1 MIHWA
6 AYDPITGDVLE
17 DLPGLRITSS
27 MSTIIGRG
35 DSVTVALP
43 IADRLTDRWVT
54 ATQPKRVV
62 IAGIHDPGSPRPS
75 DSTVLWAGWVDH
87 REYGSGPEIML
98 RLQPPEEWLNRN
110 YVAAQTFTQ
119 QPGTAIMR
127 ALGLDRV
134 AAQFHGD
141 VIERVS
147 TKRHDRTYTDDQ
159 DKTCLSAMQDLMRIT
174 DGVEFALTWRIDDN
188 GRLCLVATTAQK
200 LGRRAT
206 LDQPAG
212 VLIDR
217 AEWRLTEDAGST
229 IWTGT
234 ATRTGDDRVQVTR
247 RADPL
252 IAQGFL
258 ELERRWQPDT
268 GSVSESIIAGYVDAA
283 RTAEQDGISALDI
296 TVHLDDVMPGRDIGL
311 GDDVVVELANPDL
324 PGVEISTTLRL
335 LGWVADPD
343 PVSGEITEI
352 KPILYDETVV

>member
-6 AYDPITGDVLE
+6 AYDPRTGDVLE

-27 MSTIIGRG
+27 ISQIIGRG
-35 DSVTVALP
+35 DAVTAALP
-43 IADRLTDRWVT
+43 ITDRLTDRWRT
-54 ATQPKRVV
+54 ATTPKRVV
-62 IAGIHDPGSPRPS
+62 IAGIHDPGGPNPA
-75 DSTVLWAGWVDH
+75 DATVLWAGWVDH
-87 REYGSGPEIML
+87 REYGSGPEIVL
-98 RLQPPEEWLNRN
+98 RLQPPEEWLARN
-110 YVAAQTFTQ
+110 YIAAQAHTQ

-127 ALGLDRV
+127 SLGLDRV

-147 TKRHDRTYTDDQ
+147 SKLHDRTYTDDQ
-159 DKTCLSAMQDLMRIT
+159 DKTCLSAMQDLMRII
-174 DGVEFALTWRIDDN
+174 DGVEFALTWRIDDD

-206 LDQPAG
+206 LEQPAG
-212 VLIDR
+212 VLLDR
-217 AEWRLTEDAGST
+217 AEWSLAEDAGST
-229 IWTGT
+229 IWTGV
-234 ATRTGDDRVQVTR
+234 ATREGDERVAVTR
-247 RADPL
+247 RADHL
-252 IAQGFL
+252 ISQGYL

-311 GDDVVVELANPDL
+311 GDDVVVELTNPDL

-343 PVSGEITEI
+343 PQSGEITQI
-352 KPILYDETVV
+352 KPVLYDDEVV